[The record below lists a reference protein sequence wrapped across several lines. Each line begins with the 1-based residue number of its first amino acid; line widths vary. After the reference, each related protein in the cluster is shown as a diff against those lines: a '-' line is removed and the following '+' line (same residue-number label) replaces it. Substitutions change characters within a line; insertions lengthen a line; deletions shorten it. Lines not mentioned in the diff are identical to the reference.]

1 MKEKDKYYEEKSL
14 IDLEEK
20 KQKKIRNKFKLQKIY
35 YSLDGKN
42 IFKRVD
48 RYYYKKT
55 LLGFFIFLFAYNL
68 FEILFNI
75 ILLFFIRKQ
84 SKEYNDFERKA
95 TLFINMVHI
104 IIIQIL
110 ATLTIVKRKI
120 KTYIYY

>member
-1 MKEKDKYYEEKSL
+1 MNEL
-14 IDLEEK
+14 IPKRL
-20 KQKKIRNKFKLQKIY
+20 Y
-35 YSLDGKN
+35 YSLDNHN

-48 RYYYKKT
+48 RYHYKKT

-75 ILLFFIRKQ
+75 ILFFFIRKQ

>member
-48 RYYYKKT
+48 RYYYKNFLIFVFSILNIYSAIEFISSIYLLVTNDDSKDFSDIHRNVT
-55 LLGFFIFLFAYNL
+55 LS
-68 FEILFNI
+68 FNI
-75 ILLFFIRKQ
+75 INF
-84 SKEYNDFERKA
+84 
-95 TLFINMVHI
+95 
-104 IIIQIL
+104 
-110 ATLTIVKRKI
+110 
-120 KTYIYY
+120 

>member
-48 RYYYKKT
+48 RYYYKNFLIFVFSILNIYSAIEFISSIYLLVTNDDSKDFSDIHRNVT
-55 LLGFFIFLFAYNL
+55 LSINM
-68 FEILFNI
+68 INI
-75 ILLFFIRKQ
+75 IFI
-84 SKEYNDFERKA
+84 E
-95 TLFINMVHI
+95 V
-104 IIIQIL
+104 L
-110 ATLTIVKRKI
+110 ATMTVVKKKI
-120 KTYIYY
+120 ETFIYY

>member
-48 RYYYKKT
+48 RYYYKNFLIFVFSILNIYSAIEFISSIYLLVTNDDSKDFSDIHRNVT
-55 LLGFFIFLFAYNL
+55 LSFNMI
-68 FEILFNI
+68 NI
-75 ILLFFIRKQ
+75 IFI
-84 SKEYNDFERKA
+84 E
-95 TLFINMVHI
+95 V
-104 IIIQIL
+104 L
-110 ATLTIVKRKI
+110 ATMTVVKKKI
-120 KTYIYY
+120 ETFIYY

>member
-1 MKEKDKYYEEKSL
+1 M
-14 IDLEEK
+14 
-20 KQKKIRNKFKLQKIY
+20 
-35 YSLDGKN
+35 
-42 IFKRVD
+42 
-48 RYYYKKT
+48 
-55 LLGFFIFLFAYNL
+55 
-68 FEILFNI
+68 
-75 ILLFFIRKQ
+75 LFFIRKQ

>member
-48 RYYYKKT
+48 RYYYKNFLIFVFSILNIYSAIEFISSIYLLVTNDDSKDFSDIHRNVT
-55 LLGFFIFLFAYNL
+55 LSFNMI
-68 FEILFNI
+68 NI
-75 ILLFFIRKQ
+75 IFI
-84 SKEYNDFERKA
+84 E
-95 TLFINMVHI
+95 V
-104 IIIQIL
+104 L
-110 ATLTIVKRKI
+110 AMITVMKKKI
-120 KTYIYY
+120 ETFIYY

>member
-48 RYYYKKT
+48 RYYYKNFLIFVFSILNIYSAIEFISSIYLLVTNNDSKDFSDIHRNVT
-55 LLGFFIFLFAYNL
+55 LSFNMI
-68 FEILFNI
+68 NI
-75 ILLFFIRKQ
+75 IFI
-84 SKEYNDFERKA
+84 E
-95 TLFINMVHI
+95 V
-104 IIIQIL
+104 L
-110 ATLTIVKRKI
+110 ATMTVVKKKI
-120 KTYIYY
+120 ETFIYY